1 MRMDNS
7 PSILRRDGFE
17 HLYDKYKD
25 KIYEEMQQM
34 AKDWGLDDLRETILP
49 KDSHKPDMN
58 VSTTTEL
65 PFDTDK
71 ED

>member
-1 MRMDNS
+1 
-7 PSILRRDGFE
+7 
-17 HLYDKYKD
+17 
-25 KIYEEMQQM
+25 MQQM

>member
-7 PSILRRDGFE
+7 PSILCKDGFE
-17 HLYDKYKD
+17 FLYDKYKD
-25 KIYEEMQQM
+25 KIYKDMAQM
-34 AKDWGLDDLRETILP
+34 AKAWGLDDRRETILP
-49 KDSHKPDMN
+49 EGSHKPDMN

>member
-1 MRMDNS
+1 MNYGSKQWKKKRNK
-7 PSILRRDGFE
+7 ILRR
-17 HLYDKYKD
+17 DKYKD